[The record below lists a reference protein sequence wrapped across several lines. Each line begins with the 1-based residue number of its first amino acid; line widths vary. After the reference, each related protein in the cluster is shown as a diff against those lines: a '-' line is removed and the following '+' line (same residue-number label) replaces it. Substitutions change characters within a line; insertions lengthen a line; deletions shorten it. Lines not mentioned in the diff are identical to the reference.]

1 MSPPR
6 AQISNKHGVQEFE
19 VCDHSIVFA
28 IKKVVIVKAPTEVRD
43 VRSFKLYN
51 KERFCKDV
59 ADIPRSIIEY
69 FDDID
74 DVISIWNSLK
84 MDFAKP
90 TTVEKTRV
98 IS

>member
-19 VCDHSIVFA
+19 ACDHSIVFA
-28 IKKVVIVKAPTEVRD
+28 IKKAVIVKASAEVRD
-43 VRSFKLYN
+43 GRSFKLYN

-59 ADIPRSIIEY
+59 ADILRGIIEY
-69 FDDID
+69 FGDINNA
-74 DVISIWNSLK
+74 VSIWNSLL

>member
-19 VCDHSIVFA
+19 ASDYSIVFA
-28 IKKVVIVKAPTEVRD
+28 IKKAGIGKALVEVRE

-59 ADIPRSIIEY
+59 EY
-69 FDDID
+69 Y
-74 DVISIWNSLK
+74 
-84 MDFAKP
+84 
-90 TTVEKTRV
+90 
-98 IS
+98 

>member
-19 VCDHSIVFA
+19 ASDHSIVFA
-28 IKKVVIVKAPTEVRD
+28 IKKAGIGKVPAEVRE

-59 ADIPRSIIEY
+59 ADIPWSIIKS
-69 FDDID
+69 FDDTD
-74 DVISIWNSLK
+74 HAVSIWNS
-84 MDFAKP
+84 FF
-90 TTVEKTRV
+90 
-98 IS
+98 